1 MMGSVNWLFSY
12 GFIVSGLMIAPTPLA
27 AETPSSIAPDQKTLP
42 AITNFAVLDAPVRD
56 VWEAWVT
63 REGMESWLSPAAEVE
78 ARPGGIYRAIYFPAA
93 TRPVDRGNDG
103 KIIAMETE
111 KMLSITWMTP
121 IPITELKGNSTTVV
135 VYFHE
140 VAPDRTRVDIH
151 NFGYGQGEAWKR
163 AYDYNVKGWDRILS
177 ALEYRFEHGPMDW
190 ESRVT
195 ELKETGK
202 ISYWREN
209 RTSE

>member
-1 MMGSVNWLFSY
+1 MGSVNRKFSV
-12 GFIVSGLMIAPTPLA
+12 GIFASACIIATASLG
-27 AETPSSIAPDQKTLP
+27 AETPSDVAPVQNTLP
-42 AITNFAVLDAPVRD
+42 PITNSAILDAPVEE

-63 REGMESWLSPAAEVE
+63 REGMESWLSPAAEIDP
-78 ARPGGIYRAIYFPAA
+78 RPGGLYRAIYFPAA

-121 IPITELKGNSTTVV
+121 IPIAELKGNSTTLVA
-135 VYFHE
+135 YFHAI
-140 VAPDRTRVDIH
+140 APDRTRVDIH
-151 NFGYGQGEAWKR
+151 NFGYGQSEIWKR
-163 AYDYNVKGWDRILS
+163 AHDYNVKGWDRILS

-190 ESRVT
+190 EKRVT
-195 ELKETGK
+195 ELRETGK

-209 RTSE
+209 RTPE

>member
-1 MMGSVNWLFSY
+1 VGNGNRTYAFSLFVTVM
-12 GFIVSGLMIAPTPLA
+12 IIAAVPVS
-27 AETPSSIAPDQKTLP
+27 AETRSKADTVQQTLP
-42 AITNFAVLDAPVRD
+42 VISNSAILNAPIKK

-63 REGMESWLSPAAEVE
+63 REGMESWLSPAAEIDP
-78 ARPGGIYRAIYFPAA
+78 RPGGVYRAIYFPAA

-121 IPITELKGNSTTVV
+121 IPIAELKGNSTTLVA
-135 VYFHE
+135 YFHAI
-140 VAPDRTRVDIH
+140 APDRTRVDIY
-151 NFGYGQGEAWKR
+151 NFGYGQSESWKR
-163 AYDYNVKGWDRILS
+163 AHDYNVKGWDRILS

-190 ESRVT
+190 EKRVT
-195 ELKETGK
+195 ELKETGR

-209 RTSE
+209 RTPE